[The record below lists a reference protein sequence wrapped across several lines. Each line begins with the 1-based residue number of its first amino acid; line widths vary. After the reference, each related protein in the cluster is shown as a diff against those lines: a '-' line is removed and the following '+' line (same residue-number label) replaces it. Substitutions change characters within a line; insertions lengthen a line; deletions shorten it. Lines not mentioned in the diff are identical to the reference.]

1 MTSQQV
7 LQKGLARLSG
17 REVKIGARVDGWTL
31 ACYLFEVGLSL
42 LRGALRQLTVA
53 PSGWRQLYLASGSRI
68 SGLRCI
74 ARRGRV
80 RLATGA
86 RLVCWSRGGIEL
98 GHDVSIGSYSYISN
112 GFNPFNEIGTVRIGN
127 NVGLGD
133 FSYICSPSRVE
144 IGEGTIVGQY
154 LSVHPQEH
162 IFESKDVPIRLQ
174 GTSGKGVI
182 VGSNCW
188 LGAKVT
194 LLDGTTI
201 GSGCVVA
208 AGAVV
213 KGVFPDDS
221 IIAGVPAR
229 IIKAR

>member
-1 MTSQQV
+1 MTSERG

-17 REVKIGARVDGWTL
+17 RDVKIGERVDRWSL
-31 ACYLFEVGLSL
+31 ACYLFDASLSL
-42 LRGALRQLTVA
+42 LRGAFRQLTVA
-53 PSGWRQLYLASGSRI
+53 PSGWRQLYLARGARI
-68 SGLRCI
+68 NGLRCI
-74 ARRGRV
+74 ARQGRV

-86 RLVCWSRGGIEL
+86 RLACWSRGGMVL
-98 GHDVSIGSYSYISN
+98 GKDVSIGSYSYISN
-112 GFNPFNEIGTVRIGN
+112 GFNPFSDIGTVRIGN

-133 FSYICSPSRVE
+133 FSYICSPSKVE
-144 IGEGTIVGQY
+144 IGDGTIAGQY

-174 GTSGKGVI
+174 GTRGEGVS
-182 VGSNCW
+182 VGSDCW

-194 LLDGTTI
+194 LLDGTRI
-201 GSGCVVA
+201 GAGCVVA

-213 KGVFPDDS
+213 KGVFPDNS

-229 IIKAR
+229 IIKTR